1 MSSSRCCH
9 LPPIGATF
17 LLCFLC
23 CLGTLLPG
31 VGRAIPLAPPEV
43 PLDSPLDVCSA
54 ILFDLDHD
62 QVLFEQNADQR
73 IPPAS
78 LTKVMSMF
86 LAMDQVRTGLLSPQT
101 TTPVSHNAATTGGS
115 RMGLRARERVTLE
128 QLLTG
133 MAVSS
138 GNDASVAVAELVG
151 GSVPA
156 FVNMMNAKARI
167 LGMRGTLFLNPH
179 GLPADGQCTTAR
191 DMLTLARAYLRA
203 HPNALRYHNTHVL
216 QHRGRLTWNKNPLLG
231 QYPGADGLKTGWVR
245 ASGYNLIFTAGR
257 ANRRLL
263 AVILGAPD
271 SETRS
276 IEAFRLLDAGFQVCG
291 GAAPTVA
298 AALHQLPREN
308 YHPDIHLTAREAR
321 TMYAGYAA
329 PTGRHKVGRA
339 HKGKHQRQKAQLKR
353 NRESKKKATARV
365 QKRTPSAK
373 QAARRA
379 QRKAG

>member
-1 MSSSRCCH
+1 MPNTRHSAAFI
-9 LPPIGATF
+9 LLAA
-17 LLCFLC
+17 LCFAAFA
-23 CLGTLLPG
+23 PG
-31 VGRAIPLAPPEV
+31 VCRAAPAVPPEGA
-43 PLDSPLDVCSA
+43 LGVCSA
-54 ILFDLDHD
+54 ILFDLDNEAI
-62 QVLFEQNADQR
+62 LFEQNADQL

-86 LAMDQVRTGLLSPQT
+86 LAMDQLRTGLLSLQSST
-101 TTPVSHNAATTGGS
+101 AVSREAARTGGS
-115 RMGLRARERVTLE
+115 RMGLRERERVTLE

-167 LGMRGTLFLNPH
+167 LGMRGTYFLNPH
-179 GLPADGQCTTAR
+179 GLPAAGQRTTAR

-216 QHRGRLTWNKNPLLG
+216 NHHGRLTWNKNPLLG

-257 ANRRLL
+257 GNKRLL

-271 SETRS
+271 SEMRS
-276 IEAFRLLDAGFQVCG
+276 VEAFRLLDAGFQVCE
-291 GAAPTVA
+291 GAAPSVNS
-298 AALHQLPREN
+298 ALDALPREN

-321 TMYAGYAA
+321 SMYAGY
-329 PTGRHKVGRA
+329 GGDRKVSRA
-339 HKGKHQRQKAQLKR
+339 KGKHRHKPQLKQK
-353 NRESKKKATARV
+353 NRGKKKGNARASRG
-365 QKRTPSAK
+365 QRDNSG
-373 QAARRA
+373 QALRRA
-379 QRKAG
+379 PRNAG